1 MHGEDDAFHMF
12 NLHTKLVHNKEIQ
25 WSELENMIP
34 FQKEAYINILVSTI
48 KEETNQ
54 SDKSSLGF

>member
-54 SDKSSLGF
+54 PDKSSLEL

>member
-12 NLHTKLVHNKEIQ
+12 NLHTKLVHNKEIL

-34 FQKEAYINILVSTI
+34 FQKEAYINILVTTI
-48 KEETNQ
+48 KQESKQ
-54 SDKSSLGF
+54 SSSSSLEF

>member
-12 NLHTKLVHNKEIQ
+12 NLHTKLVHNKEIL

-34 FQKEAYINILVSTI
+34 FQKEAYINILVTTI
-48 KEETNQ
+48 KQESKQ
-54 SDKSSLGF
+54 SSRSSLEF

>member
-54 SDKSSLGF
+54 SDKSSLEL

>member
-54 SDKSSLGF
+54 PDKSSLEF

>member
-54 SDKSSLGF
+54 PDKSSLEP